1 MAAHSHTSLN
11 HLPALGCGNSGS
23 KKLHVSGVLCSIP
36 MERSWKVL
44 SDWPNYWRGDVDT
57 ERFTVGLQVD
67 MAAWIWRWGFVPFC
81 LTEFNST
88 LSEYHKTKLL
98 RRSRFWSQMLVS
110 QVFRWWGKVGILG
123 WMVIGRHPRDH
134 VTRFAPLCCL
144 TYSNSGWAKSM
155 LREFFA
161 YYL

>member
-1 MAAHSHTSLN
+1 MAAHSHTSQSPPCTGLWKLWLWEAPCFWRPLQCSN
-11 HLPALGCGNSGS
+11 GEILEGSVWLTKLLGGRCGRWGIHCWFAGGCGCMDT
-23 KKLHVSGVLCSIP
+23 GVRVCS
-36 MERSWKVL
+36 
-44 SDWPNYWRGDVDT
+44 
-57 ERFTVGLQVD
+57 
-67 MAAWIWRWGFVPFC
+67 FC
-81 LTEFNST
+81 LSEFNST

-98 RRSRFWSQMLVS
+98 QRSRFWSQMLVS